1 MSYYPD
7 VQEVKHSLPI
17 IDRQRSEIEKR
28 KPYKFPKQYIS
39 YQTFLELV
47 VDTAEQTY
55 CIFSDYPTLE
65 RKIGNINE
73 DGDLG
78 DRDRQIIG
86 NLSHLALQS
95 VMSIEFLPEAIVLD
109 AKPSESISKGFG
121 KKSPSGNYWQIR
133 QIVG

>member
-1 MSYYPD
+1 MF
-7 VQEVKHSLPI
+7 QHSPKVPFV
-17 IDRQRSEIEKR
+17 DRQRSEIEKR

-78 DRDRQIIG
+78 DLDRQIIG
-86 NLSHLALQS
+86 NLSHLA
-95 VMSIEFLPEAIVLD
+95 
-109 AKPSESISKGFG
+109 G
-121 KKSPSGNYWQIR
+121 SPANMG
-133 QIVG
+133 